1 MPQCDGWPGHLATD
15 EACKRERIDKSY
27 DVVYGKILLI
37 CEAAAQANEARNV
50 ARVLTSAP
58 LADGMISHKD
68 SGQLICEAE
77 ALLQQVKAVLGGL
90 QYQEFREDI
99 RDLLDVQGGAEKQLR
114 VVERMR
120 WAYFN

>member
-1 MPQCDGWPGHLATD
+1 
-15 EACKRERIDKSY
+15 
-27 DVVYGKILLI
+27 
-37 CEAAAQANEARNV
+37 
-50 ARVLTSAP
+50 
-58 LADGMISHKD
+58 MISHKD

-99 RDLLDVQGGAEKQLR
+99 QDLLHVQGGAEKQLR